1 MSKHRYRIGKQ
12 IKAASAFIGLQPEA
26 VLRRAG
32 LSVRYFD
39 DPDAGVDAAQYF
51 AIWAAAEELSSDPDL
66 GVKLGRKMPHLPFG
80 SALVAFSC
88 ADTIRTGLD
97 RLSLFKPLIAPIKI
111 EHRETALGYL
121 VRFLPLDDRLQI
133 CALLANYEVS
143 FFTELCRLLTRH
155 DITPLKVGTIA
166 PAAALQ
172 DFLRVAPE
180 TSETPEILFR
190 HADIDL
196 PLISENADVWQGLE
210 PILRKQILEIDQK
223 ARAADRVR
231 AELIDLL
238 PSGRCSIDDVCR
250 RLGIGRRNLQL
261 RLAED
266 GTSFRGVL
274 EDLRR
279 DLAVSY
285 LRDEALR
292 VEEVSYLLGFA
303 DPNSFY
309 RAFRDWT
316 GMTPAEA
323 RHPH

>member
-1 MSKHRYRIGKQ
+1 MSKHCYRIGRQ
-12 IKAASAFIGLQPEA
+12 IKAASAIIGVQPEA
-26 VLRRAG
+26 VLRHAG
-32 LSVRYFD
+32 LSVRFFD
-39 DPDAGVDAAQYF
+39 DPDAEVDPAQYF
-51 AIWAAAEELSSDPDL
+51 AIWVAAEELSSDPDL
-66 GVKLGRKMPHLPFG
+66 GVRLGRKMPHLPFG

-97 RLSLFKPLIAPIKI
+97 RLALFKPLIAPIRI
-111 EHRETALGYL
+111 EHRETDHGYL
-121 VRFLPLDDRLQI
+121 VRFLPLDDRLQF

-143 FFTELCRLLTRH
+143 FFTELCRLLTGH
-155 DITPLKVGTIA
+155 HITPLKVGTIA
-166 PAAALQ
+166 PAAALA
-172 DFLRVAPE
+172 DFLGVAPA
-180 TSETPEILFR
+180 TSGTPEILFR
-190 HADIDL
+190 QADIDL

-210 PILRKQILEIDQK
+210 PILRKRMLDIDQK

-231 AELIDLL
+231 AELAELL
-238 PSGRCSIDDVCR
+238 PSGRSSIDDVCS
-250 RLGIGRRNLQL
+250 RLGVGRRNLQL

-274 EDLRR
+274 EELRR

-285 LRDEALR
+285 LRDETLR

-316 GMTPAEA
+316 E
-323 RHPH
+323 

>member
-1 MSKHRYRIGKQ
+1 MTRHHYRMGKQ
-12 IKAASAFIGLQPEA
+12 VEAASAFAGLQPEA
-26 VLRRAG
+26 VLRQAG
-32 LSVRYFD
+32 LSVRLLD
-39 DPDAGVDAAQYF
+39 DPDFVVDPAQYF
-51 AIWAAAEELSSDPDL
+51 AIWAAAEALSSDPDL

-88 ADTIRTGLD
+88 ADRIRTGLD
-97 RLSLFKPLIAPIKI
+97 RLTLFKPLVAPIRI
-111 EHRETALGYL
+111 EHRETADGYL
-121 VRFLPLDDRLQI
+121 ARFLPLDDSQKF
-133 CALLANYEVS
+133 CALLANFEVS
-143 FFTELCRLLTRH
+143 FFVELCRLLTGR
-155 DITPLKVGTIA
+155 DVAPLKVGTIDPA
-166 PAAALQ
+166 PALE
-172 DFLRVAPE
+172 DFLGIAPDPKGA
-180 TSETPEILFR
+180 PEILFR
-190 HADIDL
+190 QSDIDL

-210 PILRKQILEIDQK
+210 PILNRRMLELDRD
-223 ARAADRVR
+223 ASAADRVR
-231 AELIDLL
+231 AELIELL
-238 PSGRCSIDDVCR
+238 PSGRSSIDDVCG
-250 RLGIGRRNLQL
+250 RLGMGRRNLQL

-274 EDLRR
+274 ENLRR

-323 RHPH
+323 RNLH